1 MLKRMLLA
9 LSPAE
14 TGSPE
19 SPSPRPQPKPLP
31 EAALRH
37 AYQPTT
43 PLRGST
49 IGPMWRNPE
58 TARPGSHRGPTV
70 GGW

>member
-1 MLKRMLLA
+1 MLKRMIQSLSLA
-9 LSPAE
+9 PEADRRPADR
-14 TGSPE
+14 PA
-19 SPSPRPQPKPLP
+19 RPQPKPLP

-49 IGPMWRNPE
+49 IGPMWRDPE
-58 TARPGSHRGPTV
+58 AGRAAPRRV
-70 GGW
+70 W

>member
-1 MLKRMLLA
+1 MLKRMIQSLSLA
-9 LSPAE
+9 
-14 TGSPE
+14 PE
-19 SPSPRPQPKPLP
+19 ADRRVEARSARPPLKPLP

-49 IGPMWRNPE
+49 IGPMWRDPE
-58 TARPGSHRGPTV
+58 AARAAPRRV
-70 GGW
+70 W

>member
-1 MLKRMLLA
+1 MLKRMMQSLSLA
-9 LSPAE
+9 PEADFRVAAQPA
-14 TGSPE
+14 
-19 SPSPRPQPKPLP
+19 RPQARPLP

-49 IGPMWRNPE
+49 IGPMWRVPE
-58 TARPGSHRGPTV
+58 AVRSGPRRV
-70 GGW
+70 W

>member
-1 MLKRMLLA
+1 MLKRMMRA
-9 LSPAE
+9 LSRA
-14 TGSPE
+14 PE
-19 SPSPRPQPKPLP
+19 ADRPVAPRSPRPHPKPLP

-49 IGPMWRNPE
+49 IGPMWRDSE
-58 TARPGSHRGPTV
+58 AARSGPRRG
-70 GGW
+70 W